1 MSEIK
6 DLYIEKKNKYDMYQ
20 AELDG
25 VERRLKAYR
34 DGLSSVIVKTI
45 NGNKYYYKQWR
56 DDKKI
61 HSELIGKVEPGAAAD
76 TEKEIIERK
85 YLEKREKELKI
96 LLKILSTEIEELRKF
111 ALEPEIEENFTF
123 EVFWKNE
130 LSARVSVRKNKVHVS
145 RYIIHPVRQ
154 IFHADE
160 ITRNQ
165 LMEALKL
172 RCLEEGRPDINE
184 WLKYRGLNSYNP
196 LEIVRKTHGVSY
208 NDYIWIRFPGENLRA
223 EDVLVRERM

>member
-6 DLYIEKKNKYDMYQ
+6 DLYIEQKNKYDSYL

-130 LSARVSVRKNKVHVS
+130 LSARVSVRKNKVYVS
-145 RYIIHPVRQ
+145 RYIIHPIRQ

>member
-6 DLYIEKKNKYDMYQ
+6 DLYIEKKNKYDTYQ

-25 VERRLKAYR
+25 VESRLKAYR

-85 YLEKREKELKI
+85 NLEKREKELKI

-184 WLKYRGLNSYNP
+184 WLKYRGLSSYNP

-223 EDVLVRERM
+223 EDVLVRETM

>member
-6 DLYIEKKNKYDMYQ
+6 DLYIEQKNKYDSYL
-20 AELDG
+20 AELEV
-25 VERRLKAYR
+25 VEKRLKAYR
-34 DGLSSVIVKTI
+34 DGISSVIVKSI

-56 DDKKI
+56 DNKKI

-85 YLEKREKELKI
+85 NLEKREKELKI

-196 LEIVRKTHGVSY
+196 LEIVRKTHGVSF